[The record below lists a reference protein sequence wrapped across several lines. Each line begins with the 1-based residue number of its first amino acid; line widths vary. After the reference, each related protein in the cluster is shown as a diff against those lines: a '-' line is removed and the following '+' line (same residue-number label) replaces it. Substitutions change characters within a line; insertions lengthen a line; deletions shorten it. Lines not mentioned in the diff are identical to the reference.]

1 MFISEV
7 LKKQRKVCRGRIL
20 WNVVSSHDQKKCGDL
35 DRQAMFLIEN
45 ANNLHNPLIL
55 KEVGSGLM

>member
-1 MFISEV
+1 M
-7 LKKQRKVCRGRIL
+7 G
-20 WNVVSSHDQKKCGDL
+20 VSSHDQKKCGDL